1 MKKLAIFA
9 LTAAV
14 LGLSAVEPH
23 VDRKEKKLAD
33 GKTEVTHDVFFN
45 NGQMNIKHQ
54 TKDGVTTVDS
64 NKWGKFFFGLEFGRL
79 PRTNGSWSIWNFF
92 RCYEYNGK
100 VSNLVQEFMPRQI
113 SANSIN
119 GIAVVDMEFPSL
131 KGGILKLR
139 MMQFPS
145 HPNWIFIRVTSTNF
159 NIWRLDFQA
168 YPYQSDMP
176 KDRERHLRTEKG
188 DFNINADKVNYTP
201 EQPYL
206 ALYNK
211 FVQETTSNFLIFQP
225 EKFKTVEIPKC
236 RAGVDMRFYTKKGV
250 SQFDFAIGY
259 RNNNPASDSVSR
271 FFGEDGD
278 AIRKFME
285 GIDWNLKLSTTN
297 FEKSYAEAQKL
308 GVDAGKLAAVKK
320 KYDDAM
326 AKGDTTAAADAE
338 KELDTLKKAKASSGL
353 QDFM

>member
-1 MKKLAIFA
+1 
-9 LTAAV
+9 
-14 LGLSAVEPH
+14 
-23 VDRKEKKLAD
+23 
-33 GKTEVTHDVFFN
+33 
-45 NGQMNIKHQ
+45 
-54 TKDGVTTVDS
+54 
-64 NKWGKFFFGLEFGRL
+64 
-79 PRTNGSWSIWNFF
+79 
-92 RCYEYNGK
+92 
-100 VSNLVQEFMPRQI
+100 
-113 SANSIN
+113 
-119 GIAVVDMEFPSL
+119 
-131 KGGILKLR
+131 
-139 MMQFPS
+139 
-145 HPNWIFIRVTSTNF
+145 
-159 NIWRLDFQA
+159 
-168 YPYQSDMP
+168 
-176 KDRERHLRTEKG
+176 
-188 DFNINADKVNYTP
+188 
-201 EQPYL
+201 
-206 ALYNK
+206 
-211 FVQETTSNFLIFQP
+211 
-225 EKFKTVEIPKC
+225 
-236 RAGVDMRFYTKKGV
+236 MRFYTKKGV